1 MKIRGVSRAL
11 ALGVVF
17 AVSRPPDAVACAG
30 CRNPTLATSRISEGP
45 LDDGAVR
52 VGATLTGTTTR
63 VVHSAGCAD
72 VNACAE
78 VPLQPLYLHDQ
89 RLLPVELRLVAEY
102 GLGRLFAVE
111 IQAPFR
117 LVHTSIEYTTPNGAP
132 YEPLDEGVH
141 HRNETIVGLADP
153 WLLLRVG
160 GFVGR
165 TWLATRAGV
174 SLPLGKT
181 EPDPFEL
188 GDRGIEHQHIQL
200 GTGTVDP
207 IGMVE
212 ASRSFDP
219 IEVDAFAQA
228 QISLYENT
236 HGYRAPLRLSG
247 GGSVGT
253 RVVGDFEAAL
263 GVEGYHEGAER
274 WDGAIRQDAALGR
287 TEILVAVLATQNLG
301 PTTLNFGLRFPVYRH
316 VVTGDDLEGELS
328 SPVTL
333 SAGVTHVF

>member
-1 MKIRGVSRAL
+1 L
-11 ALGVVF
+11 
-17 AVSRPPDAVACAG
+17 
-30 CRNPTLATSRISEGP
+30 
-45 LDDGAVR
+45 
-52 VGATLTGTTTR
+52 
-63 VVHSAGCAD
+63 H
-72 VNACAE
+72 
-78 VPLQPLYLHDQ
+78 LHDQ
-89 RLLPVELRLVAEY
+89 RLLPVELRLVGEY
-102 GLGRLFAVE
+102 GMSHLFAVE
-111 IQAPFR
+111 AQAPFR
-117 LVHTSIEYTTPNGAP
+117 LVHTSIEYTTPGGTP

-181 EPDPFEL
+181 EPNPFEL
-188 GDRGIEHQHIQL
+188 GDQGIIHQHIQL

-212 ASRSFDP
+212 ASRSFGAV
-219 IEVDAFAQA
+219 EVDLFAQG
-228 QISLYENT
+228 QLSLYENV

-253 RVVGDFEAAL
+253 RVVGDFELAL
-263 GVEGYHEGAER
+263 GLEGYHEGAER
-274 WDGAIRQDAALGR
+274 WDGVIRQDAALGR
-287 TEILVAVLATQNLG
+287 TEILGAVLATQSLG
-301 PTTLNFGLRFPVYRH
+301 ATTLSFGIRFPLYRH
-316 VVTGDDLEGELS
+316 VVIGEDPQGELS
-328 SPVTL
+328 SPLTL